1 MSDSS
6 LRQICA
12 DATRAFLQKNYAQCL
27 LEIQKGM
34 SMHYSIPGSDA
45 WLEQLLV
52 LRFTVVHSVYV
63 STSERTRV
71 LDALSRETSIIKL
84 FSMPPSHLYA
94 TLWYECLYTMSH
106 LPIPDACPST
116 LETSDDIC
124 TMILRLPAPLISS
137 AILMALRMDT
147 YADTTQRKGTPSSC
161 ARQTCEC
168 FFAATLHQDEHHF
181 DLNTY
186 EKILRLYVL
195 QVLGTHLGEWD
206 HARHVIQDCVLPT
219 QSKTAVLND
228 LEKLHKELDLRVL
241 RESDVLRHAQQ
252 QYADEMARRSSTK
265 AKDTPTFQDQDAVA
279 IKDEPIA
286 SAKLQRTSSIHGR
299 EKKNTSTPTSELME
313 QGDTHAMKRSHLQ
326 SYLQRRSLSESSSEL
341 SRPRPVNASYLLRIL
356 SSSLTR
362 QSVVS
367 VIVLLA
373 TVLLAFLSKKRGLLT
388 TPNGASWSQRLWETF
403 RMATQVT
410 YL

>member
-1 MSDSS
+1 
-6 LRQICA
+6 
-12 DATRAFLQKNYAQCL
+12 
-27 LEIQKGM
+27 
-34 SMHYSIPGSDA
+34 
-45 WLEQLLV
+45 
-52 LRFTVVHSVYV
+52 
-63 STSERTRV
+63 
-71 LDALSRETSIIKL
+71 
-84 FSMPPSHLYA
+84 
-94 TLWYECLYTMSH
+94 MSH

-219 QSKTAVLND
+219 RSKTAVLND

-241 RESDVLRHAQQ
+241 RESDVLRHAQHQ
-252 QYADEMARRSSTK
+252 
-265 AKDTPTFQDQDAVA
+265 
-279 IKDEPIA
+279 
-286 SAKLQRTSSIHGR
+286 
-299 EKKNTSTPTSELME
+299 
-313 QGDTHAMKRSHLQ
+313 
-326 SYLQRRSLSESSSEL
+326 
-341 SRPRPVNASYLLRIL
+341 
-356 SSSLTR
+356 
-362 QSVVS
+362 
-367 VIVLLA
+367 
-373 TVLLAFLSKKRGLLT
+373 
-388 TPNGASWSQRLWETF
+388 
-403 RMATQVT
+403 
-410 YL
+410 

>member
-1 MSDSS
+1 
-6 LRQICA
+6 
-12 DATRAFLQKNYAQCL
+12 
-27 LEIQKGM
+27 
-34 SMHYSIPGSDA
+34 
-45 WLEQLLV
+45 
-52 LRFTVVHSVYV
+52 
-63 STSERTRV
+63 
-71 LDALSRETSIIKL
+71 
-84 FSMPPSHLYA
+84 
-94 TLWYECLYTMSH
+94 
-106 LPIPDACPST
+106 
-116 LETSDDIC
+116 
-124 TMILRLPAPLISS
+124 
-137 AILMALRMDT
+137 
-147 YADTTQRKGTPSSC
+147 
-161 ARQTCEC
+161 
-168 FFAATLHQDEHHF
+168 
-181 DLNTY
+181 
-186 EKILRLYVL
+186 
-195 QVLGTHLGEWD
+195 
-206 HARHVIQDCVLPT
+206 
-219 QSKTAVLND
+219 
-228 LEKLHKELDLRVL
+228 
-241 RESDVLRHAQQ
+241 
-252 QYADEMARRSSTK
+252 MARRSSTK

>member
-1 MSDSS
+1 MSDST
-6 LRQICA
+6 LRQICT

-27 LEIQKGM
+27 LQIQKGM
-34 SMHYSIPGSDA
+34 SMHYSIPSSDV

-84 FSMPPSHLYA
+84 FSMPPSQLYA

-106 LPIPDACPST
+106 LPMPDPCPSS
-116 LETSDDIC
+116 LETSEDIC
-124 TMILRLPAPLISS
+124 SMILLLPAPLISS
-137 AILMALRMDT
+137 AILMALRMDA

-186 EKILRLYVL
+186 EKIMRLYVL

-206 HARHVIQDCVLPT
+206 PARHFIQNCVLPA
-219 QSKTAVLND
+219 QSKAAVLND
-228 LEKLHKELDLRVL
+228 LERIHKELDLRVL

-265 AKDTPTFQDQDAVA
+265 AKDTPTFQDAVP
-279 IKDEPIA
+279 IKDEPMA
-286 SAKLQRTSSIHGR
+286 SSKLQRMPSIHGR
-299 EKKNTSTPTSELME
+299 EKKNTSTPTSELIE

-326 SYLQRRSLSESSSEL
+326 SYLQRRSLSESSSEV
-341 SRPRPVNASYLLRIL
+341 SRPHSVNASYLLRIL

-362 QSVVS
+362 QSLVS
-367 VIVLLA
+367 AIVLLA
-373 TVLLAFLSKKRGLLT
+373 TVLLAFFSKKRGILT
-388 TPNGASWSQRLWETF
+388 TPNGAPWSQRLWETF